1 MAMKFMS
8 LTFHEQSLL
17 LWLSDFDPMQLRNCE
32 PNVLFGELLVV
43 YLRISGQLARVSL
56 LENEMT

>member
-17 LWLSDFDPMQLRNCE
+17 LWLSDFDPIQLRNCRYCRRIDVRYQPFE
-32 PNVLFGELLVV
+32 AIKLLVG
-43 YLRISGQLARVSL
+43 RFIAA
-56 LENEMT
+56 